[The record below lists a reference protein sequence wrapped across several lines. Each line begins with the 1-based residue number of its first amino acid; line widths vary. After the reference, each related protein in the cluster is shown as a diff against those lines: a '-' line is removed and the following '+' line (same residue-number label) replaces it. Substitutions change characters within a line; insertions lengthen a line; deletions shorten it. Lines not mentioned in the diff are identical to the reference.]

1 MKNDL
6 EISCPGVRFSFSQ
19 PIMDNLSEAIT
30 GTIADLAIFVSG
42 EDLDVMRKTANEI
55 LSIVKE
61 MEGASEY
68 GIEQEGNSAQLSVKI
83 DREVAARYGIN
94 VSKIQQVIEAAIG
107 AQRISTLYE
116 GPWRFGIV
124 VRYSSEYRSTMK
136 AVENVPIISPSG
148 ERIPLSQ
155 LAEVKIVDGPTM
167 IFRQEGRR
175 NVSVRT
181 NVRGRDQGSFVVEL
195 QKKVKERIKVPDGYK
210 VSYGGQYENLN
221 RVGAKL
227 AKVIPITVAIIFGM
241 LFLMYRNLRYV
252 SVALACIP
260 LSLIGGIVALLIR
273 GYYFNVSAGV
283 GFISLFGIAT
293 MAGVLF
299 VSRTNHIMRDNSNI
313 TIEEAVGRAA
323 VIQLRPML
331 MTMLLALLGL
341 IPATLGSGV
350 GSDVQRPLATVIVG
364 GLTSAMIFIL
374 TVLPSLYLLLVKKK
388 EEDI

>member
-1 MKNDL
+1 
-6 EISCPGVRFSFSQ
+6 
-19 PIMDNLSEAIT
+19 
-30 GTIADLAIFVSG
+30 
-42 EDLDVMRKTANEI
+42 
-55 LSIVKE
+55 
-61 MEGASEY
+61 
-68 GIEQEGNSAQLSVKI
+68 
-83 DREVAARYGIN
+83 
-94 VSKIQQVIEAAIG
+94 
-107 AQRISTLYE
+107 
-116 GPWRFGIV
+116 
-124 VRYSSEYRSTMK
+124 
-136 AVENVPIISPSG
+136 
-148 ERIPLSQ
+148 
-155 LAEVKIVDGPTM
+155 M

-181 NVRGRDQGSFVVEL
+181 NVRGRDQGGFVIEL
-195 QKKVKERIKVPDGYK
+195 QKKVKEQIKVPDGYK
-210 VSYGGQYENLN
+210 ISYGGQYENLN

-227 AKVIPITVAIIFGM
+227 AKVIPVTVAIIFGV
-241 LFLMYRNLRYV
+241 LFIMYRNLRYV

-260 LSLIGGIVALLIR
+260 LSVIGGVIAMLLR

-341 IPATLGSGV
+341 IPATLASGV

-364 GLTSAMIFIL
+364 GLTSAMILIL
-374 TVLPSLYLLLVKKK
+374 TVLPSLYLILVKGKDADNVHLSNSAK
-388 EEDI
+388 VV

>member
-1 MKNDL
+1 
-6 EISCPGVRFSFSQ
+6 
-19 PIMDNLSEAIT
+19 
-30 GTIADLAIFVSG
+30 
-42 EDLDVMRKTANEI
+42 
-55 LSIVKE
+55 
-61 MEGASEY
+61 
-68 GIEQEGNSAQLSVKI
+68 
-83 DREVAARYGIN
+83 
-94 VSKIQQVIEAAIG
+94 
-107 AQRISTLYE
+107 
-116 GPWRFGIV
+116 
-124 VRYSSEYRSTMK
+124 
-136 AVENVPIISPSG
+136 
-148 ERIPLSQ
+148 
-155 LAEVKIVDGPTM
+155 M

-181 NVRGRDQGSFVVEL
+181 NVRGRDQGGFVIEL
-195 QKKVKERIKVPDGYK
+195 QKKVKEQIKVPDGYK
-210 VSYGGQYENLN
+210 ISYGGQYENLN

-227 AKVIPITVAIIFGM
+227 AKVIPVTVAIIFGV
-241 LFLMYRNLRYV
+241 LFIMYRNLRYV

-260 LSLIGGIVALLIR
+260 LSVIGGGIAMLLR

-341 IPATLGSGV
+341 IPATLASGV

-364 GLTSAMIFIL
+364 GLTSAMILIL
-374 TVLPSLYLLLVKKK
+374 TVLPSLYLILVKKD
-388 EEDI
+388 EADIVDLT